1 MKISKAE
8 IVISAVKERQYPPD
22 NLPELA
28 LIGRSNVGKSSLIN
42 TLINRK
48 SLARTSSQPG
58 KTRTINFYQINE
70 SFYFVDLPGYGYAKV
85 SQKER
90 EKWGEMIEHYL
101 TSRSNLQYV
110 FLLIDFRHPPTQDD
124 ISMYEWLKYYEIP
137 CAVVATK
144 RDKVKSSQVQKNKK
158 ILKEK
163 LQLTN
168 ENKVFIFSSEDK
180 SGKEELWE
188 FIEGILS
195 E

>member
-1 MKISKAE
+1 MKITKAE
-8 IVISAVKERQYPPD
+8 MIISAVKESQYPPD
-22 NLPELA
+22 NLPEFA

-90 EKWGEMIEHYL
+90 EKWGEIIEHYL
-101 TSRSNLQYV
+101 TIRSNLQYV

-144 RDKVKSSQVQKNKK
+144 RDKVKFSQVQKNKK

-168 ENKVFIFSSEDK
+168 EDKVFIFSSEDK

-188 FIEGILS
+188 FIEGIL
-195 E
+195 

>member
-101 TSRSNLQYV
+101 TIRSNLQYV

-168 ENKVFIFSSEDK
+168 EDKVFIFSSEDK